1 LPLWLDVGTI
11 PGSQAARPLR
21 EFDLPVAVLGH
32 AEAGARFDPAAGGR
46 MTTPDYDTDFYAWTQ
61 AQAEAIRAGTW
72 DAVDRAHLAEEV
84 EDVGKSERRALVS
97 HLRVLLTHLLKWQV
111 QPERRSDG
119 WVDSMLHAQIEA
131 QTIIEDSPSLS
142 PELPTFVAR
151 AYTQACRVAAR
162 ETRLDLGRFPDT
174 CAWTP
179 EDLLDPETVPEK

>member
-1 LPLWLDVGTI
+1 
-11 PGSQAARPLR
+11 
-21 EFDLPVAVLGH
+21 
-32 AEAGARFDPAAGGR
+32 
-46 MTTPDYDTDFYAWTQ
+46 MTSPDYDTDFYAWTQ
-61 AQAEAIRAGTW
+61 AQAAAIRAGTW

-131 QTIIEDSPSLS
+131 QTILEDSPSLS

-151 AYTQACRVAAR
+151 AYTQARRVAAR
-162 ETRLDLGRFPDT
+162 ETRLDLVRFPDT